1 MKVPHVEE
9 QYQTW
14 DEVGP
19 RITQLRA
26 AGYPVA
32 SWPGPARIRCDHSS
46 RSPKCPRTSGIAQRL
61 RSTASAESGYARET
75 MAKEQRLVKHREQ
88 VVADA
93 IEQAI
98 RVALPI
104 GYTGQMVVKVFV
116 ADGRVKV
123 EVEAAE

>member
-1 MKVPHVEE
+1 
-9 QYQTW
+9 
-14 DEVGP
+14 
-19 RITQLRA
+19 
-26 AGYPVA
+26 
-32 SWPGPARIRCDHSS
+32 
-46 RSPKCPRTSGIAQRL
+46 
-61 RSTASAESGYARET
+61 